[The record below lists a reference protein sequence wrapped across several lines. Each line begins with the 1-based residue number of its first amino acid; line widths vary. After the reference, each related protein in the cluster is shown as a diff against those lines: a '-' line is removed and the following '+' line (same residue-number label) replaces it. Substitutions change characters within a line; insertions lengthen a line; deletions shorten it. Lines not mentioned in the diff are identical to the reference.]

1 MKDGFDHLKEWF
13 FREDDVNESRYTIAS
28 VKGFIGDGIYKLRR
42 QYGLSMEGLSE
53 MTGFEEDYL
62 DRLEEGDYDGEPDLD
77 AFENIEKIL
86 RERLSD
92 KECDPKGRQVLP

>member
-13 FREDDVNESRYTIAS
+13 FREANVNESRYTIAS
-28 VKGFIGDGIYKLRR
+28 VKGLIGDSIYKLCQ
-42 QYGLSMEGLSE
+42 QYGLSLEGLSE
-53 MTGFEEDYL
+53 ITGFEEDYL

-92 KECDPKGRQVLP
+92 KECHPKGGHVLS